1 MHTDVLK
8 GIFDNKNVIIITL
21 TKIVKTFFSCNGLLL
36 FKYTFMLNHYH
47 YYLGN
52 MSTIVKEDVLDNLE
66 SSGLIIP
73 YSHLRLLDCVGQGMY
88 CTHMT
93 IIYIVIFYI

>member
-1 MHTDVLK
+1 
-8 GIFDNKNVIIITL
+8 
-21 TKIVKTFFSCNGLLL
+21 
-36 FKYTFMLNHYH
+36 
-47 YYLGN
+47 
-52 MSTIVKEDVLDNLE
+52 MSTIVKEDFLENLE

-93 IIYIVIFYI
+93 VVYVIMSYRRIWSGI